1 MMNRPAYL
9 DLLDTGE
16 LERRVDRARARLS
29 NCDLCPRLCRADR
42 AAGEL
47 GFCRTGRHA
56 LVSSAGPHFGEEA
69 PLVGTRGSGTIFVA
83 SCNLGCHFCQNAE
96 VSHDRIGREV
106 TAGEWAEIM
115 LGLQQRGCHNIN
127 IVTPS
132 HVVAALLE
140 ALLVAA
146 RRGLRLPVVYNTSA
160 YDLPETLR
168 LLDGVIDIYM
178 PDFKTWDPGVAAI
191 YAEAPDYPKR
201 AQAAILEMHRQV
213 GDLVIGPDGI
223 ARRGLLVRHLVL
235 PEGLAGTA
243 AVCDFLFKQVSPDT
257 YVNIMDQ
264 YHPADRIAGGDP
276 LGRPITREEYA
287 AALDQARAAGLRRF
301 DPRSCRC

>member
-9 DLLDTGE
+9 DLLDSGE
-16 LERRVDRARARLS
+16 LERRVNRACARLS
-29 NCDLCPRLCRADR
+29 ACDLCPRLCRANRTD
-42 AAGEL
+42 GEL
-47 GFCRTGRHA
+47 GYCRTGPRA

-69 PLVGTRGSGTIFVA
+69 VLVGTRGSGTIFIA
-83 SCNLGCHFCQNAE
+83 SCNLGCRFCQNSE
-96 VSHDRIGREV
+96 VSHARIGREV
-106 TAGEWAEIM
+106 TADEWAGIM
-115 LGLQQRGCHNIN
+115 LDLQQRGCHNIN

-140 ALLVAA
+140 ALLIAA
-146 RRGLRLPVVYNTSA
+146 RGGLRLPIVYNTSA
-160 YDLPETLR
+160 YDLPDTLR

-191 YAEAPDYPKR
+191 YAEAPDYPAR

-213 GDLVIGPDGI
+213 GDLVIGSDGI

-243 AVCDFLFKQVSPDT
+243 AVCDFIFKQVSPDT

-264 YHPADRIAGGDP
+264 YHPVDRIAGGDP
-276 LGRPITREEYA
+276 LSRPITREEYA
-287 AALDQARAAGLRRF
+287 VALAQVRAAGLRRF
-301 DPRSCRC
+301 DARPCRC